1 MVNSSTNKNMIKLIV
16 AISKNR
22 VIGDSNKL
30 IWHLPADLKRF
41 KEITSGHSIV
51 MGRKT
56 YQSIGRPLPNR
67 RNIIITRDEKFQADG
82 CEVVNSIEE
91 SLLLTNSD
99 CFIIGGGEIYR
110 QAIYLADQIYMTIID
125 ENFDGDTTF
134 PELDRNWYISK
145 KEDMKSDE
153 KNSYNYSFIFYERFE
168 F

>member
-1 MVNSSTNKNMIKLIV
+1 MIKIIV

-41 KEITSGHSIV
+41 KEVTGGHPIV

-56 YQSIGRPLPNR
+56 YESIGRPLPNR
-67 RNIIITRDEKFQADG
+67 RNIIITRDENYEVDG

-91 SLLLTNSD
+91 ALLLTNSD
-99 CFIIGGGEIYR
+99 CFIIGGGEIYK
-110 QAIYLADQIYMTIID
+110 QTLHIATQIYLTQVD
-125 ENFDGDTTF
+125 EDFDGDTTF
-134 PELDRNWYISK
+134 PELPDSWYVSN
-145 KEDMKSDE
+145 KEDFESDE
-153 KNSYNYSFIFYERFE
+153 KNPYKYSFILYEKFE

>member
-1 MVNSSTNKNMIKLIV
+1 MIKIIV

-41 KEITSGHSIV
+41 KEVTGGHPIV

-56 YQSIGRPLPNR
+56 YESIGRPLPNR
-67 RNIIITRDEKFQADG
+67 RNIIITKDEEFEVEG

-91 SLLLTNSD
+91 ALLLTNSD
-99 CFIIGGGEIYR
+99 CFIIGGGEIYK
-110 QAIYLADQIYMTIID
+110 QSLHLAEKIYMTQVD
-125 ENFDGDTTF
+125 EEFDGDTTF
-134 PELDRNWYISK
+134 PELPASWYVSN
-145 KEDMKSDE
+145 KEDFESDE
-153 KNSYNYSFIFYERFE
+153 KNPYNYSFIFYEKFE

>member
-1 MVNSSTNKNMIKLIV
+1 MIKLIV

-22 VIGDSNKL
+22 VIGDSNSL

-41 KEITSGHSIV
+41 KEITGGHSIV

-67 RNIIITRDEKFQADG
+67 RNIIITRDDNYEVEG

-91 SLLLTNSD
+91 ALLLTGSN
-99 CFIIGGGEIYR
+99 CFIIGGGEIYK
-110 QAIYLADQIYMTIID
+110 QTLHLADQVYMTIVD
-125 ENFDGDTTF
+125 EEFEGDTTF
-134 PELDRNWYISK
+134 PELPSSWYISK
-145 KEDMKSDE
+145 EEKFLSDD
-153 KNSYNYSFIFYERFE
+153 KNPYNYSFILYEKFE

>member
-1 MVNSSTNKNMIKLIV
+1 MIKIIV
-16 AISKNR
+16 SISKNR

-41 KEITSGHSIV
+41 KEVTGGHPIV

-67 RNIIITRDEKFQADG
+67 RNIIITRDENYEVDG

-91 SLLLTNSD
+91 ALLLTNSD
-99 CFIIGGGEIYR
+99 CFIIGGGEIYK
-110 QAIYLADQIYMTIID
+110 QTLHIATQIYLTQVD
-125 ENFDGDTTF
+125 EDFDGDTTF
-134 PELDRNWYISK
+134 PELPDSWYVSN
-145 KEDMKSDE
+145 KEDFESDE
-153 KNSYNYSFIFYERFE
+153 KNPYKYSFILYEKFE

>member
-1 MVNSSTNKNMIKLIV
+1 MIKIIV

-41 KEITSGHSIV
+41 KEITTGHPIV

-56 YQSIGRPLPNR
+56 YESIGRPLPNR
-67 RNIIITRDEKFQADG
+67 RNIIITRDNNYQVEG
-82 CEVVNSIEE
+82 CEIVNSIEE

-99 CFIIGGGEIYR
+99 CFIIGGGEIYK
-110 QAIYLADQIYMTIID
+110 QSLHLANQIYLTQVD
-125 ENFDGDTTF
+125 EEFEGDTTF
-134 PELDRNWYISK
+134 PELDKSWYVSK
-145 KEDMKSDE
+145 QENFLSDK
-153 KNSYNYSFIFYERFE
+153 KNSYNYSFITYERFE